1 MTEDS
6 STKEELHLLYEVTVS
21 DLSYFKMQQWS
32 VTNYSFALLA
42 GLIGVAQ
49 FLKPDLGC
57 VDRSILATLACAASI
72 TAIVVLF
79 KLQKSITVRQARL
92 QHVRGKFSDSFQQ
105 SWAAETKGQ
114 EYVHSIYFLYAV
126 VFVAGTL
133 AIWLIG
139 FRF

>member
-1 MTEDS
+1 MEDDS

-49 FLKPDLGC
+49 FLKPDLRC
-57 VDRSILATLACAASI
+57 ADRSFLVILAVAASVV
-72 TAIVVLF
+72 AVVVLA
-79 KLQKSITVRQARL
+79 KLQTSITVRQARL
-92 QHVRGKFSDSFQQ
+92 EHVRGKFSASFQQ

-114 EYVHSIYFLYAV
+114 EYIHSIYFLYAAV
-126 VFVAGTL
+126 VVAGVL

-139 FRF
+139 FRL